1 MNKDFLKYIL
11 PLYSDG
17 NSLRRIR
24 TAIRDIYNICAIL
37 DRYGKGAVERE
48 ITSMPILYN
57 EHYIWKHLA
66 FHVIGSNNTKV
77 LETMADN
84 LISAIADSDITQR
97 YVAYLYYLGALAI
110 SLEEDAFT
118 LFKSLLFST
127 VPMNF
132 SEDMH
137 KYIATIEEDVNE
149 E

>member
-1 MNKDFLKYIL
+1 MNKDFLKYII
-11 PLYSDG
+11 PIYSDG
-17 NSLRRIR
+17 SSLRRIR
-24 TAIRDIYNICAIL
+24 TAIRDIYNVCTIL

-48 ITSMPILYN
+48 ITSTPILYN
-57 EHYIWKHLA
+57 EHYVWKHLA
-66 FHVIGSNNTKV
+66 FHVIGSNNTQALQV
-77 LETMADN
+77 MADN
-84 LISAIADSDITQR
+84 LISAIADSDVTQK

-137 KYIATIEEDVNE
+137 KYIATIEEDDKE